1 MMPIR
6 SLSLVCQS
14 SLPGPIRAKI
24 CGTASKCDDISCSE
38 VIPALGLED
47 DPELE
52 EIEARIEQ
60 YKEETAE
67 QNGKKVDA
75 ASWMKGTS

>member
-1 MMPIR
+1 
-6 SLSLVCQS
+6 
-14 SLPGPIRAKI
+14 
-24 CGTASKCDDISCSE
+24 
-38 VIPALGLED
+38 LGLED